1 MSNLFNMNNVHRAKG
16 NETALHRC
24 RSSDL
29 DKLIT
34 DAAKANPL
42 WVFTPTNAFTNS
54 ANEVVVSAFNVEQDG
69 VRLGVVSVD
78 YARGNNGIRLS
89 NDRIQ
94 DTKSTGR
101 GMFTSDMKKAAS
113 LLKKFFAMPS
123 TAERLS
129 KAHEAATQAI
139 DRALRVTTRTHQSN
153 EHHLNLRMLNYTKN
167 EGMMQFAMHLKATHD
182 SEGLTL
188 IEKTQ
193 KAEHEMLTVQDVRDA
208 FTHDKTSMVI
218 IVDKNYV
225 VKTGDNVQLYDD
237 NTLPEHFR
245 GKLGMLK
252 LVEPEAVVTGI
263 GCRVSVDSFVIV
275 NDEPQS

>member
-1 MSNLFNMNNVHRAKG
+1 MSNLFNMNNVRKSKG
-16 NETALHRC
+16 DETLPHRC

-34 DAAKANPL
+34 DAAKANPM
-42 WVFTPTNAFTNS
+42 WVFTPVNAFTNTL
-54 ANEVVVSAFNVEQDG
+54 NEISVSAFKVEQDG
-69 VRLGVVSVD
+69 AILGVVSID

-101 GMFTSDMKKAAS
+101 GVFTSDMKKAAS

-123 TAERLS
+123 TAERLK
-129 KAHEAATQAI
+129 KAQDLATHTI
-139 DRALRVTTRTHQSN
+139 DRALRVTTRAHQAN
-153 EHHLNLRMLNYTKN
+153 EHYLNLKMLNYAKN

-182 SEGLTL
+182 SEGLAL

-208 FTHDKTSMVI
+208 FSHDKTSMVI
-218 IVDKNYV
+218 VVDKNYV

-237 NTLPEHFR
+237 NTLPEHLR

-275 NDEPQS
+275 NDEPQG

>member
-1 MSNLFNMNNVHRAKG
+1 MSNLFNMNNVRKSKG
-16 NETALHRC
+16 DETLPHRC

-34 DAAKANPL
+34 DAAKANPM
-42 WVFTPTNAFTNS
+42 WVFTPVSTFTNS
-54 ANEVVVSAFNVEQDG
+54 SNEVMVSAFRVEQDG
-69 VRLGVVSVD
+69 VMLGAVSLD

-94 DTKSTGR
+94 NTKSTGR
-101 GMFTSDMKKAAS
+101 GVFTSDMKKAAS
-113 LLKKFFAMPS
+113 LLKKFFSLPN
-123 TAERLS
+123 TTERLN
-129 KAHEAATQAI
+129 KANDAAVHAL
-139 DRALRVTTRTHQSN
+139 DRALRVTTRAHQSY
-153 EHHLNLRMLNYTKN
+153 EHPLNTRMLAYVRN
-167 EGMMQFAMHLKATHD
+167 EGMMQFALHLKTTHD
-182 SEGLTL
+182 TEGLTL

-193 KAEHEMLTVQDVRDA
+193 TAEHEMLTVHGVRDA

-218 IVDKNYV
+218 VVDKNYV

-237 NTLPEHFR
+237 NTLPEHLR

-263 GCRVSVDSFVIV
+263 GCRVSVDSFVV
-275 NDEPQS
+275 VHDEPQS

>member
-1 MSNLFNMNNVHRAKG
+1 MSNLFNMNNVRKSKDDGTLPHK
-16 NETALHRC
+16 C

-29 DKLIT
+29 DRLIS
-34 DAAKANPL
+34 DAAMSNPL
-42 WVFTPTNAFTNS
+42 WTFTPVRTFTNS
-54 ANEVVVSAFNVEQDG
+54 SNEVLVSAFQIEQDG
-69 VRLGVVSVD
+69 TLLGGVCLD
-78 YARGNNGIRLS
+78 YARGNNGVRLT

-94 DTKSTGR
+94 RTKSSGR
-101 GMFTSDMKKAAS
+101 GVFTSDMKKAAV
-113 LLKKFFAMPS
+113 LLKKFFSAPS
-123 TAERLS
+123 TAERMD
-129 KAHEAATQAI
+129 KAQDTATHVI
-139 DRALRVTTRTHQSN
+139 DRALRVTTRAHQGY
-153 EHHLNLRMLNYTKN
+153 EHNLNLKMLKYARE
-167 EGMMQFAMHLKATHD
+167 EGMMQFAMHLRTTHD

-218 IVDKNYV
+218 VVDKNYV

-237 NTLPEHFR
+237 NTLPENIR

-263 GCRVSVDSFVIV
+263 GCRVSVDAFVVV
-275 NDEPQS
+275 NDEPQG